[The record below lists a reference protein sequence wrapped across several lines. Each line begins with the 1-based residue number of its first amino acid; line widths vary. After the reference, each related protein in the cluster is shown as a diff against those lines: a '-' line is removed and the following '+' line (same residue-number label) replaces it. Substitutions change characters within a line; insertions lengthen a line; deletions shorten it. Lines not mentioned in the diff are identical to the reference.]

1 LQIDFATPNFL
12 IQEQILG
19 LGKGNNGAL
28 MKYLVDF
35 SVFDAPNVYIEL
47 MTKPGLGIEVDEKA
61 VREASVNGHRFRGP
75 EWHHRDG
82 SFAEW

>member
-1 LQIDFATPNFL
+1 MPERNTSLNSVR
-12 IQEQILG
+12 E
-19 LGKGNNGAL
+19 NNRSPVA
-28 MKYLVDF
+28 
-35 SVFDAPNVYIEL
+35 I
-47 MTKPGLGIEVDEKA
+47 GIEVDEKA